1 MGRLDVC
8 GGEGMQ
14 TPTGGALLTGEVAPT
29 AQGKLLETITESD
42 ISCKTHGNW
51 G

>member
-1 MGRLDVC
+1 MSCLDVY
-8 GGEGMQ
+8 GGEGTQ
-14 TPTGGALLTGEVAPT
+14 SPTGGALLTDEVAPT

-42 ISCKTHGNW
+42 ISCKAHGSW